1 MQEIIFNWLTTLP
14 YGHYLTNRL
23 VQAGVVIL
31 LSIFLAW
38 LVIYVFTKYFEKFAK
53 NTKTKVDDLIVERTR
68 KPLFYFILAYGLKIA
83 TNILN
88 VNGVISKIVNSLMA
102 LVFIFIL
109 LRALDVII
117 ETWGATFAKKTKSN
131 IDDVLLPLFHKAARV
146 VFIVIALMWLLK
158 IWGID
163 IGPYLAGVGISGIVL
178 GFALQDALKN
188 IFGGITL
195 ILDKTYQ
202 IGDKVKLESGDVGTI
217 HDIGLRSTKLITF
230 DNEIVYI
237 PNGYLANSR
246 VQNYTRPT
254 PKVKSQVMFGVE
266 YGTDVQK
273 VKDVVMKVMKQNKGV
288 LSDPAPGVLFLE
300 MGDSALS
307 FKAFFWVEKW
317 DQAFGVKLELTEAI
331 YNALNKAKIGIPF
344 PTQTVYV
351 KK

>member
-1 MQEIIFNWLTTLP
+1 MIVDWLNLIP
-14 YGHYLTNRL
+14 YGHYLTNIY
-23 VQAGVVIL
+23 VQAIAVII

-38 LVIYVFTKYFEKFAK
+38 LVIFVFTKYFEKFAK
-53 NTKTKVDDLIVERTR
+53 NTKTKIDDLIVERTR
-68 KPLFYFILAYGLKIA
+68 KPLFYFILAYGLKL
-83 TNILN
+83 TVKILGL
-88 VNGVISKIVNSLMA
+88 NGFVAKIVNSIMA

-109 LRALDVII
+109 LRTLDVII

-146 VFIVIALMWLLK
+146 VFVIIALMWLLN
-158 IWGID
+158 IWGIN
-163 IGPYLAGVGISGIVL
+163 ITPYLAGVGISGIVL
-178 GFALQDALKN
+178 GLALQDALKN

-195 ILDKTYQ
+195 ILDKTFQ
-202 IGDKVKLESGDVGTI
+202 IGDKIKLESGDVGTV
-217 HDIGLRSTKLITF
+217 HDIGLRSTKLVTF
-230 DNEIVYI
+230 DNEIIYI

-273 VKDVVMKVMKQNKGV
+273 VKKVVMKVMKKNELV
-288 LSDPAPGVLFLE
+288 LTDPEPGVLFLE
-300 MGDSALS
+300 MGNSSLQ
-307 FKAFFWVEKW
+307 FKAFFWVDKW
-317 DQAFGVKLELTEAI
+317 DQAFKVKLELTEAI
-331 YNALNKAKIGIPF
+331 YNILNKEKINIPF